1 MNSNKELEYDYVV
14 FDGFDSTIVTKTN
27 GYYYICTLD
36 LRDKKGVTLVTYPL
50 DYSNIFI
57 RLLFAMHH
65 SSLVNKYVNLPFKS
79 IWFPYYFKKDKLS
92 GKKICFVIFNLRL
105 SLFYLKY
112 IKNVYPDSKIVI
124 MHRDL
129 LKIHKTEIVKN
140 AIADIEMTIDIGE
153 AEKYGMEHFCEF
165 ESKLDIQQ
173 EGNKRY
179 DVFFAGKAKDRLP
192 KLVRAYDILSK
203 AGLNCFF
210 YITNVPKERQ
220 IVRDGIKYASKN
232 MSYLRMLKY
241 SVSSRC
247 LLEINQEG
255 ALGYT
260 SRFLEAVMYDIK
272 LITDNL
278 SVLDSKFYNPRNIQ
292 YINDV
297 NEIDPE
303 FVKNK
308 CFDSFNY
315 NDDFSPIH
323 LLESIDSKLS
333 KK

>member
-1 MNSNKELEYDYVV
+1 MNV
-14 FDGFDSTIVTKTN
+14 
-27 GYYYICTLD
+27 
-36 LRDKKGVTLVTYPL
+36 
-50 DYSNIFI
+50 
-57 RLLFAMHH
+57 
-65 SSLVNKYVNLPFKS
+65 
-79 IWFPYYFKKDKLS
+79 
-92 GKKICFVIFNLRL
+92 
-105 SLFYLKY
+105 
-112 IKNVYPDSKIVI
+112 
-124 MHRDL
+124 
-129 LKIHKTEIVKN
+129 
-140 AIADIEMTIDIGE
+140 
-153 AEKYGMEHFCEF
+153 
-165 ESKLDIQQ
+165 
-173 EGNKRY
+173 
-179 DVFFAGKAKDRLP
+179 
-192 KLVRAYDILSK
+192 
-203 AGLNCFF
+203 F

>member
-1 MNSNKELEYDYVV
+1 
-14 FDGFDSTIVTKTN
+14 
-27 GYYYICTLD
+27 
-36 LRDKKGVTLVTYPL
+36 
-50 DYSNIFI
+50 
-57 RLLFAMHH
+57 
-65 SSLVNKYVNLPFKS
+65 
-79 IWFPYYFKKDKLS
+79 
-92 GKKICFVIFNLRL
+92 
-105 SLFYLKY
+105 
-112 IKNVYPDSKIVI
+112 
-124 MHRDL
+124 
-129 LKIHKTEIVKN
+129 
-140 AIADIEMTIDIGE
+140 
-153 AEKYGMEHFCEF
+153 
-165 ESKLDIQQ
+165 
-173 EGNKRY
+173 
-179 DVFFAGKAKDRLP
+179 
-192 KLVRAYDILSK
+192 
-203 AGLNCFF
+203 
-210 YITNVPKERQ
+210 
-220 IVRDGIKYASKN
+220 